1 LDFGDDHFTIGS
13 WEQKDFIS
21 KNGQMKLSTQVFF
34 ASIDQRSENGLDQ
47 ASWVVKM
54 FATEICNLPMPAYQ
68 CAACPCHDRR
78 TQQFDLKIG

>member
-54 FATEICNLPMPAYQ
+54 FATEICNLPIVNCNLRVYGGRQ
-68 CAACPCHDRR
+68 RELKL
-78 TQQFDLKIG
+78 QF